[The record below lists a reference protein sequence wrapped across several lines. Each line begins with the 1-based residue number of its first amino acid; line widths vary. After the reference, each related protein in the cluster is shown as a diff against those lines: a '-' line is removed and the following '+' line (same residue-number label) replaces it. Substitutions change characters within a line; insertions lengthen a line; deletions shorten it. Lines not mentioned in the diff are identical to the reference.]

1 MSAPANV
8 GVVGLAAMGASLAR
22 NLARHGNAVAIYNR
36 HYSRTEKLMEEYG
49 DEGAFYPAKTV
60 KEFVDLLERPRTAI
74 IMVKAGSA
82 TDAVINELAEYMEP
96 GDIIVDGGNAYFKD
110 TIRRERELRAKGLHF
125 VGMGVSG
132 GEEGALLGP
141 SMMPGGSDE
150 SWERLKP
157 ILESIA
163 AKATDGEP
171 CVMHV
176 GENGAGHFVKMVH
189 NGIEYA
195 DMQLIAE
202 SYDIMR
208 RGLNMTPDEIGGVFE
223 SWNKTDLDSYLIEI
237 TAEVL
242 HKKDPRT
249 GKPLVDVIVDHAGMK
264 GTGTWTVQTA
274 LELGVPVTG
283 IAEAVFARGLSDQN
297 VLREMAQQ
305 NPFAGPDGHI
315 DLGDLSREEFIG
327 QIRNAL
333 YASKIIAYAQGF
345 NEISVAARTYGWNI
359 DMAHLAR
366 IWRAGCIIR
375 AQFLD
380 RISEAFESGQAD
392 VSLLFAPYFKS
403 GIEHSAAL
411 WPPQPSPACRRR
423 CSRHRSRISTACV
436 PRGFQPRSRK
446 ASVICSVHT
455 PMAVSICRVPTTS
468 CGLRLSRMKS
478 RSPTDFACGM
488 GPGRMHEHASA
499 PFPYHKPCGYQQ
511 SRPAASSV
519 IQSTC
524 CTASA

>member
-36 HYSRTEKLMEEYG
+36 HYSRTEKLMEEHG

-82 TDAVINELAEYMEP
+82 TDAVINELAGYMEP

-110 TIRRERELRAKGLHF
+110 TIRREKELRAKGLHF

-202 SYDIMR
+202 AYLLLKYVGGYDNAAISKIFHEWNQ
-208 RGLNMTPDEIGGVFE
+208 GELKSFLIGIAADIFAEDDEAGGQV
-223 SWNKTDLDSYLIEI
+223 LD
-237 TAEVL
+237 
-242 HKKDPRT
+242 K
-249 GKPLVDVIVDHAGMK
+249 IVDAAGQK
-264 GTGTWTVQTA
+264 GTGRWTSIESMKQGVDISMITA
-274 LELGVPVTG
+274 ACNARVMSNALGRAKAQACIEMPALSHQHGDDFV
-283 IAEAVFARGLSDQN
+283 EAVRQS
-297 VLREMAQQ
+297 
-305 NPFAGPDGHI
+305 
-315 DLGDLSREEFIG
+315 
-327 QIRNAL
+327 L
-333 YASKIIAYAQGF
+333 YAAKIVAYAQGF
-345 NEISVAARTYGWNI
+345 SLYKSASETYDW
-359 DMAHLAR
+359 HLDYGA
-366 IWRAGCIIR
+366 IASIFRAGCIIQ
-375 AQFLD
+375 AEFLTK
-380 RISEAFESGQAD
+380 ITEAYD
-392 VSLLFAPYFKS
+392 KNPDLDNLLFDDFFLAKINANQGALRQIIGLAIANGLPIPAF
-403 GIEHSAAL
+403 SAAL
-411 WPPQPSPACRRR
+411 QYLDAYSSPQVGANLIQALRDYFGA
-423 CSRHRSRISTACV
+423 HT
-436 PRGFQPRSRK
+436 FQ
-446 ASVICSVHT
+446 
-455 PMAVSICRVPTTS
+455 RVDKEGT
-468 CGLRLSRMKS
+468 
-478 RSPTDFACGM
+478 FHHHW
-488 GPGRMHEHASA
+488 HEH
-499 PFPYHKPCGYQQ
+499 YTK
-511 SRPAASSV
+511 
-519 IQSTC
+519 
-524 CTASA
+524 